1 MEQKKNS
8 SARSNDRRKPVD
20 PIELARTF
28 RTTRDHRIRSDVN
41 GSYTGVTREGDTPVQ
56 DVDDL

>member
-28 RTTRDHRIRSDVN
+28 RTTRDDRIRSDVN
-41 GSYTGVTREGDTPVQ
+41 GSYTGVTREGEPPVQ